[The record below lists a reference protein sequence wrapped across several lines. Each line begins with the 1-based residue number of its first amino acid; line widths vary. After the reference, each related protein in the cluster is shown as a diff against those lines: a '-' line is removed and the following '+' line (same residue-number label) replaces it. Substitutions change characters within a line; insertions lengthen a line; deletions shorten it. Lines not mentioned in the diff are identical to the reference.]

1 MGGCLAH
8 APCELGELESLETSV
23 ALAAERVGQVG
34 LSRTPPR
41 TGGGGESG
49 ESVAAKGR
57 VGCSGALGPLGAA
70 TPAEL
75 GPSGAKQRLW
85 QPPSR
90 ELTSSGA
97 SLWSAIPRLCFYPPG
112 MEVGAS
118 LCE

>member
-23 ALAAERVGQVG
+23 ALAAERVGRVG
-34 LSRTPPR
+34 LSRNPPR
-41 TGGGGESG
+41 TGGRGESG

>member
-23 ALAAERVGQVG
+23 ALAAERVGRVG
-34 LSRTPPR
+34 LSRNPPR

-75 GPSGAKQRLW
+75 GPSGAKQRLIIFN
-85 QPPSR
+85 QPEIVR
-90 ELTSSGA
+90 YRQKRVGGECRSSHDPDSGK
-97 SLWSAIPRLCFYPPG
+97 L
-112 MEVGAS
+112 
-118 LCE
+118 

>member
-8 APCELGELESLETSV
+8 APCELGELESLDTSV
-23 ALAAERVGQVG
+23 ALAAERVGRVG
-34 LSRTPPR
+34 LSRNPPR

>member
-23 ALAAERVGQVG
+23 ALAAERVGRVG
-34 LSRTPPR
+34 LSRNPPR
-41 TGGGGESG
+41 AGGGGESG
-49 ESVAAKGR
+49 ESVAAKGH
-57 VGCSGALGPLGAA
+57 VGCSGALGPLGVA

-75 GPSGAKQRLW
+75 GPSGTKQRLW

-90 ELTSSGA
+90 ELASSGA